1 MKTVVLDDDPTGT
14 QFATGVRVLLEWDSQ
29 TIADSLTDADAV
41 YIQTNSRSISEEKA
55 VDLSRQI
62 KLETE
67 LASKILGQ
75 PINFILRGDSTLRGH
90 VFAETDVFMAPNSK
104 LLFVPAYPDIGRT
117 TLGAIH
123 RVKIAGVDTPAHETE
138 FASDPVFPFSTSL
151 LTDYVS
157 EKSSRKSKTITLSQ
171 VRSGIENLADL
182 FLAIP
187 DEVVILPDV
196 ETNEDIRA
204 IAAAANLLREGGSS
218 VVVRCAAPLAAMMV
232 GVDTKKLLTGPIIT
246 KPFSVLLAAGSHTA
260 GATSQLSEVSEE
272 YGAPVVINTSDAM
285 NNAKECGKKAVQ
297 SVLLQLEESH
307 FGFITT
313 ERTRLAKH
321 NTLEHGEKVMEALI
335 SSVTQI
341 APLVE
346 AVIAK
351 GGITSADV
359 AQKGIGAKS
368 AWVLGQ
374 ILPGIS
380 LWKIEDRTGRSL
392 YYVVVP
398 GNVGDSKTLVS
409 VLQILGFHKPR

>member
-1 MKTVVLDDDPTGT
+1 MKTVILDDDPTGT

-29 TIADSLTDADAV
+29 TIADSLTDANAV

-67 LASKILGQ
+67 LAGKILGQ

-90 VFAETDVFMAPNSK
+90 VFAETDVFVAPNSK

-123 RVKIAGVDTPAHETE
+123 RVKIEGVDTPAHETE

-151 LTDYVS
+151 LIDYVS
-157 EKSSRKSKTITLSQ
+157 EKSSRKSISIPLSQ
-171 VRSGIENLADL
+171 VRSGIQNLADI

-187 DEVVILPDV
+187 DGVVILPDV
-196 ETNEDIRA
+196 ETNEDLRV
-204 IAAAANLLREGGSS
+204 IAAAANLLREDGTS

-232 GVDTKKLLTGPIIT
+232 GVDSKKLLTGPIIT
-246 KPFSVLLAAGSHTA
+246 EPFSVLLAAGSHTA
-260 GATSQLSEVSEE
+260 GATSQLSKVSED
-272 YGAPVVINTSDAM
+272 YGAPIVINTSDAM
-285 NNAKECGKKAVQ
+285 QNARECGNKAVQ
-297 SVLLQLEESH
+297 SVVLQLEESH

-313 ERTRLAKH
+313 ERTRLAEH

-335 SSVTQI
+335 SAVTQI
-341 APLVE
+341 EPLVE

-351 GGITSADV
+351 GGITSAEV
-359 AQKGIGAKS
+359 ARQGIGAKS

-398 GNVGDSKTLVS
+398 GNVGDSETLVS
-409 VLQILGFHKPR
+409 VLKILGFHKPR

>member
-29 TIADSLTDADAV
+29 TIVDSLTDADAV

-55 VDLSRQI
+55 VELSRKI

-67 LASKILGQ
+67 LAGKILGQ
-75 PINFILRGDSTLRGH
+75 HINFILRGDSTLRGH
-90 VFAETDVFMAPNSK
+90 VFAETDVFVAPNSK

-123 RVKIAGVDTPAHETE
+123 RVKIEGVDTPAHETE

-157 EKSSRKSKTITLSQ
+157 EKSSRKSTTITLSQ

-187 DEVVILPDV
+187 DGVVILPDV

-204 IAAAANLLREGGSS
+204 IAAAANLLREAGTS
-218 VVVRCAAPLAAMMV
+218 VVVRCSALLAAMMV
-232 GVDTKKLLTGPIIT
+232 GVDSKKLLTGPIIT
-246 KPFSVLLAAGSHTA
+246 EPFSVLLASGSHTA
-260 GATSQLSEVSEE
+260 GATSQLLEVSKE

-285 NNAKECGKKAVQ
+285 QNAKECGKKAVQ
-297 SVLLQLEESH
+297 SVLLQLEESY

-313 ERTRLAKH
+313 ERTRLAEH

-335 SSVTQI
+335 SAVTQI
-341 APLVE
+341 SPLVE

-359 AQKGIGAKS
+359 ARKGIGAKS

-409 VLQILGFHKPR
+409 VLQILGFHKAR

>member
-14 QFATGVRVLLEWDSQ
+14 QFATCVRVLLEWDSQ
-29 TIADSLTDADAV
+29 TIVDSLTDADAV

-55 VDLSRQI
+55 VELSRKI

-67 LASKILGQ
+67 LAGKILGQ

-90 VFAETDVFMAPNSK
+90 VFAETDVFVAPNSK

-123 RVKIAGVDTPAHETE
+123 RVKIEGVDTPAHETE

-157 EKSSRKSKTITLSQ
+157 EKSSRKSATITLSQ
-171 VRSGIENLADL
+171 VRSGIENLADI

-187 DEVVILPDV
+187 DGVVILPDV
-196 ETNEDIRA
+196 ETNEDIRV
-204 IAAAANLLREGGSS
+204 IAAAANLLREAGTS

-232 GVDTKKLLTGPIIT
+232 GVDSKKLLTGPIIT
-246 KPFSVLLAAGSHTA
+246 EPFSVLLAAGSHTA
-260 GATSQLSEVSEE
+260 GATSQLLEVSKE

-285 NNAKECGKKAVQ
+285 QNAKECGKKAVQ
-297 SVLLQLEESH
+297 SVLLQLEESY

-313 ERTRLAKH
+313 ERTRLAEH

-335 SSVTQI
+335 SAVTQI
-341 APLVE
+341 SPLVE

-359 AQKGIGAKS
+359 ARKGIGAKS

-409 VLQILGFHKPR
+409 VLQILGFHKAR

>member
-55 VDLSRQI
+55 VDLSQQI

-67 LASKILGQ
+67 LAGKILGQ

-90 VFAETDVFMAPNSK
+90 VFTETDVFVAPNSK

-123 RVKIAGVDTPAHETE
+123 RVKIEGVDTPAHETE

-157 EKSSRKSKTITLSQ
+157 EKSSRKSISIPLSQ
-171 VRSGIENLADL
+171 VRGGIQNLADI

-187 DEVVILPDV
+187 DGVVILPDV
-196 ETNEDIRA
+196 ETNEDLRV
-204 IAAAANLLREGGSS
+204 IAAAANLLREDGTS

-232 GVDTKKLLTGPIIT
+232 GVDSKKLLTGPIIT
-246 KPFSVLLAAGSHTA
+246 EPFSVLLAAGSHTA
-260 GATSQLSEVSEE
+260 GATSQLSKVSED
-272 YGAPVVINTSDAM
+272 YGAPIVINTSDAM
-285 NNAKECGKKAVQ
+285 QNARECGNKAVQ
-297 SVLLQLEESH
+297 SVVLQLEESH

-313 ERTRLAKH
+313 ERTRLAEH

-335 SSVTQI
+335 SAVTQI
-341 APLVE
+341 EPLVE

-351 GGITSADV
+351 GGITSAEV
-359 AQKGIGAKS
+359 ARQGIGAKS

-398 GNVGDSKTLVS
+398 GNVGDSETLVS
-409 VLQILGFHKPR
+409 VLKILGFHKPR

>member
-29 TIADSLTDADAV
+29 TIADSLTDANAV

-67 LASKILGQ
+67 LAGKILGQ

-90 VFAETDVFMAPNSK
+90 VFTETDVFVAPNSK

-123 RVKIAGVDTPAHETE
+123 RVKIEGVDTPAHETE

-151 LTDYVS
+151 LIDYVS
-157 EKSSRKSKTITLSQ
+157 EKSSRKSISIPLSQ
-171 VRSGIENLADL
+171 VRSGIQNLADI

-187 DEVVILPDV
+187 DGVVILPDV
-196 ETNEDIRA
+196 ETNEDLRV
-204 IAAAANLLREGGSS
+204 IAAAANLLREDGTS

-232 GVDTKKLLTGPIIT
+232 GVDSKKLLTGPIIT
-246 KPFSVLLAAGSHTA
+246 EPFSVLLAAGSHTA
-260 GATSQLSEVSEE
+260 GATSQLSKVSED
-272 YGAPVVINTSDAM
+272 YGAPIVINTSDAM
-285 NNAKECGKKAVQ
+285 QNARECGNKAVQ
-297 SVLLQLEESH
+297 SVVLQLEESH
-307 FGFITT
+307 FGFIAT
-313 ERTRLAKH
+313 ERTRLAQH

-335 SSVTQI
+335 SAVTQI
-341 APLVE
+341 EPLVE

-351 GGITSADV
+351 GGITSAEV
-359 AQKGIGAKS
+359 ARQGIGAKS

-398 GNVGDSKTLVS
+398 GNVGDSETLVS
-409 VLQILGFHKPR
+409 VLKILGFHKPR

>member
-29 TIADSLTDADAV
+29 TIADSLTDANAV

-67 LASKILGQ
+67 LAGKILGQ

-90 VFAETDVFMAPNSK
+90 VFTETDVFVAPNSK

-123 RVKIAGVDTPAHETE
+123 RVKIEGVDTPAHETE
-138 FASDPVFPFSTSL
+138 FASDPVFPFFTSL

-157 EKSSRKSKTITLSQ
+157 EKSSRKSISIPLSQ
-171 VRSGIENLADL
+171 VRGGIQNLADI

-187 DEVVILPDV
+187 DGVVILPDV
-196 ETNEDIRA
+196 ETNEDLRV
-204 IAAAANLLREGGSS
+204 IAAAANLLREDGTS

-232 GVDTKKLLTGPIIT
+232 GVDSKKLLTGPIIT
-246 KPFSVLLAAGSHTA
+246 EPFSVLLAAGSHTA
-260 GATSQLSEVSEE
+260 GATSQLSKVSED
-272 YGAPVVINTSDAM
+272 YGAPIVINTSDAM
-285 NNAKECGKKAVQ
+285 QNARECGNKAVQ
-297 SVLLQLEESH
+297 SVVLQLEESH

-313 ERTRLAKH
+313 ERTRLAEH
-321 NTLEHGEKVMEALI
+321 NTLEHGEKVMDALI
-335 SSVTQI
+335 SAVTQI
-341 APLVE
+341 EPLVE

-351 GGITSADV
+351 GGITSAEV
-359 AQKGIGAKS
+359 ARQGIGAKS

-374 ILPGIS
+374 ILAGIS

-398 GNVGDSKTLVS
+398 GNVGDSETLVS
-409 VLQILGFHKPR
+409 VLKILGFNKPR

>member
-55 VDLSRQI
+55 VDLSQQI

-67 LASKILGQ
+67 LAGKILGQ

-90 VFAETDVFMAPNSK
+90 VFAETDVFVAPNSK

-123 RVKIAGVDTPAHETE
+123 RVKIEGVDTPAHETE

-151 LTDYVS
+151 LIDYVS
-157 EKSSRKSKTITLSQ
+157 EKSSRKSISIPLSQ
-171 VRSGIENLADL
+171 VRSGIQNLADI

-187 DEVVILPDV
+187 DGVVILPDV
-196 ETNEDIRA
+196 ETNEDLRV
-204 IAAAANLLREGGSS
+204 IAAAANLLREDGTS

-232 GVDTKKLLTGPIIT
+232 GVDSKKLLTGPIIT
-246 KPFSVLLAAGSHTA
+246 EPFSVLLAAGSHTA
-260 GATSQLSEVSEE
+260 GATSQLSKVSED
-272 YGAPVVINTSDAM
+272 YGAPIVINTSDAM
-285 NNAKECGKKAVQ
+285 QNARECGNKAVQ
-297 SVLLQLEESH
+297 SVVLQLEESH

-313 ERTRLAKH
+313 ERTRLAEH

-335 SSVTQI
+335 SAITQI
-341 APLVE
+341 EPLVE

-351 GGITSADV
+351 GGITSAEV
-359 AQKGIGAKS
+359 ARQGIGAKS

-409 VLQILGFHKPR
+409 VLKILGFHKPR